1 MPFYFE
7 KILIQKMNL
16 DIFLNPEN
24 ELHVYEPLVFILYC
38 YVIPDH
44 RDSLKGQEVKKF

>member
-1 MPFYFE
+1 
-7 KILIQKMNL
+7 MNL

-24 ELHVYEPLVFILYC
+24 EFHVYERLVFILYC